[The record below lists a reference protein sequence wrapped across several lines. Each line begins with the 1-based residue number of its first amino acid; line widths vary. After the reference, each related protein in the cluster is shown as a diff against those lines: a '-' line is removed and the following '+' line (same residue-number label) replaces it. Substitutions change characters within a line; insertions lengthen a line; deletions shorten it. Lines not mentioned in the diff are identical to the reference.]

1 MPRAIKTDATTLP
14 ATPCLD
20 EAAVLR
26 FLDGNLPIATRVG
39 ARAHLT
45 ICGPCSELAV
55 WVAADIANGDGNLG
69 REGRPFIGQLPPG
82 SRLARYEVLHS
93 IGRGA
98 MGEVYAAWD
107 HVLGRRIALKVA
119 RVFDRA
125 TPEPQARLRREAQSL
140 ARVSH
145 PNVVVLHDLG
155 SAADRVFI
163 AMQLLDGQTADVWL
177 RTRRPGQQI
186 VEVFVAAGLGLAA
199 AHAANI
205 VHRDFKPENVMIEKD
220 GVVRLLD
227 FSLARFDGE
236 AAPTVEGTP
245 RYMAPEQTRGGPAS
259 VRSDQFTFCA
269 ALRDALGGMRCVPE
283 GRRRPARPVAPPRVL
298 RALRRGL
305 RPDPGDRF
313 DSMLPLLAAL
323 SMG

>member
-1 MPRAIKTDATTLP
+1 MPRAIKTNAHLQ

-20 EAAVLR
+20 ETAVLR
-26 FLDGNLPIATRVG
+26 FLDGTLPIGTRVD
-39 ARAHLT
+39 ARAHMT
-45 ICGPCSELAV
+45 ICGACSELAV
-55 WVAADIANGDGNLG
+55 WAAADIVNGDGNLG

-93 IGRGA
+93 IGRGT

-107 HVLGRRIALKVA
+107 RFLGRCVALKVA
-119 RVFDRA
+119 RIFDRE
-125 TPEPQARLRREAQSL
+125 TREPQARLRREAQSL

-145 PNVVVLHDLG
+145 PNVVAIYDLG
-155 SAADRVFI
+155 SAANRVFM

-205 VHRDFKPENVMIEKD
+205 VHRDFKPENVMIDKD

-227 FSLARFDGE
+227 FSLARSDGE
-236 AAPTVEGTP
+236 DATGVEGTP
-245 RYMAPEQTRGGPAS
+245 RYMPPEQTRGGPAS
-259 VRSDQFTFCA
+259 PRSDQFSFCA
-269 ALRDALGGMRCVPE
+269 ALREALCGVRCVAE
-283 GRRRPARPVAPPRVL
+283 GVRRPARPVAPPRVL

-305 RPDPGDRF
+305 SSDPQDRF

-323 SMG
+323 STG